1 LKLLLDTHAVIW
13 ALEDSPR
20 LSRRARSSV
29 EDARNEVIVSA
40 ASAIEIAIKIALG
53 RLRAPED
60 LAAAC
65 EDAGFV
71 RKGLGFDEAAVLRSL
86 PWHHRDPF
94 DRLLIAH
101 AIAERATLVT
111 RDRELAAYGVSVL
124 W

>member
-1 LKLLLDTHAVIW
+1 LKILLDTHAVIW
-13 ALEDSPR
+13 ALEDSRR
-20 LSRRARSSV
+20 LSPRARSSV
-29 EDARNEVIVSA
+29 EDPRNEVIVSA
-40 ASAIEIAIKIALG
+40 ASAIEIAIKISLG

-65 EDAGFV
+65 DDAGFV
-71 RKGLGFDEAAVLRSL
+71 CRALGFDEAAVLRSL

-94 DRLLIAH
+94 DRLLVAH

-111 RDRELAAYGVSVL
+111 RDRELASYGVSVL